1 MKRRVLR
8 FATSHRRSFELIR
21 AGKKT
26 VETRAGSSR
35 YQNIESGDILVFSC
49 GQDRFEKVVKR
60 VYRAT
65 TPEELLAQVPFR
77 LITPEL
83 DSEEK
88 TVQVWYSFP
97 GYRERI
103 QEFGML
109 GFEV

>member
-1 MKRRVLR
+1 MKRRVLC
-8 FATSHRRSFELIR
+8 FAIIHRRTFELIR

-35 YQNIESGDILVFSC
+35 YQDIEPGDILVFSC

-65 TPEELLAQVPFR
+65 TPEELLAQVPFQ
-77 LITPEL
+77 LISPEL
-83 DSEEK
+83 NSEEA
-88 TVQVWYSFP
+88 TIERWHSFR
-97 GYRERI
+97 GYPERI
-103 QEFGML
+103 KEFGLL